1 MQLLHR
7 LGFVAPTHHDRRAG
21 SPAGAPTYAPTDR
34 AAFWL
39 PLAGAVL
46 TSTGVALWLFS

>member
-1 MQLLHR
+1 MQLLTR
-7 LGFVAPTHHDRRAG
+7 LGLLTTTGTPTG
-21 SPAGAPTYAPTDR
+21 R

-39 PLAGAVL
+39 PLAGAGL